1 MERVLGE
8 NCDVSYGPVQVRGR
22 GAWSAGKRVVGTE
35 NGDPGLR
42 DRAWVQFGHVEFE
55 DHTARRCPAGAELKV
70 VSLQLTEEAPAAIL

>member
-1 MERVLGE
+1 M
-8 NCDVSYGPVQVRGR
+8 
-22 GAWSAGKRVVGTE
+22 VGTE